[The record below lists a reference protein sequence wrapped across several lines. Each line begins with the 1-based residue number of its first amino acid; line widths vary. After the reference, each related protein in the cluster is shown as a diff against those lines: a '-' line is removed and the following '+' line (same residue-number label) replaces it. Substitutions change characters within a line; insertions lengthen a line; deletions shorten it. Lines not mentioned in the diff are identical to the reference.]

1 MTSTINGLVIS
12 MADDNAPALSPTSY
26 QILLAL
32 AGRDRHGYLIRKA
45 VEQQTDGAVRL
56 GPGTL
61 YAAIRRL
68 EDEGL
73 VEESPWR
80 PEADL
85 DDRRRRYYRLTKP
98 GRAALQAE
106 TERMRATVEFAL
118 KQLKT
123 RPAR

>member
-1 MTSTINGLVIS
+1 
-12 MADDNAPALSPTSY
+12 MADDAPGPLSPTSY

-32 AGRDRHGYLIRKA
+32 APRDRHGYLIRKA
-45 VEQQTDGAVRL
+45 VELQTDGAMRL

-80 PEADL
+80 PDADL
-85 DDRRRRYYRLTKP
+85 DDRRRRYYRLTKS

-118 KQLKT
+118 RQLKT

>member
-1 MTSTINGLVIS
+1 MTDDAAGPLST
-12 MADDNAPALSPTSY
+12 ATY

-45 VEQQTDGAVRL
+45 VEQQTAGSVRL

-68 EDEGL
+68 EDQGL
-73 VEESPWR
+73 IEESPWR
-80 PEADL
+80 PDADL
-85 DDRRRRYYRLTKP
+85 DDRRRRYYRLTDD

-106 TERMRATVEFAL
+106 TERLQATVRYAL
-118 KQLKT
+118 KQLKL